1 MSELQAIA
9 DVYERVDLH
18 LRSLHDT
25 EDGAGDE
32 PDAGSADRERSIND
46 QAYYVLAW
54 GQLEA
59 DIEEAC
65 RDAIRDGQ
73 SHEDWRHRR
82 AWSLYNPDDRRL
94 SGLSFENRLTL
105 VLEKGSDDWKRT
117 IELYNVRNQIAHG
130 TLLSA
135 RIDMARVIRDF
146 FRIRSTLARE

>member
-9 DVYERVDLH
+9 NVCERVDLH
-18 LRSLHDT
+18 LRSLRDT
-25 EDGAGDE
+25 EDGSGDE
-32 PDAGSADRERSIND
+32 TGAGSTDRERSIND
-46 QAYYVLAW
+46 QACYVLAW

-59 DIEEAC
+59 NIEEAC
-65 RDAIRDGQ
+65 RDAIRNGQ

-117 IELYNVRNQIAHG
+117 MELYNVRNQIAHG

-146 FRIRSTLARE
+146 FRIQSTIT